1 MIGRATLVRTV
12 LLVIVMATSM
22 FNVNAFM
29 TSPSIDAL
37 SSLKIANNMNKGAQ
51 GHGTKLFVDVASAGV
66 GSGMDFVESMTHA
79 WESYNLALENDPLVT
94 KWVWIHY

>member
-1 MIGRATLVRTV
+1 M
-12 LLVIVMATSM
+12 
-22 FNVNAFM
+22 
-29 TSPSIDAL
+29 
-37 SSLKIANNMNKGAQ
+37 KIANNMNKGAQ

-94 KWVWIHY
+94 K